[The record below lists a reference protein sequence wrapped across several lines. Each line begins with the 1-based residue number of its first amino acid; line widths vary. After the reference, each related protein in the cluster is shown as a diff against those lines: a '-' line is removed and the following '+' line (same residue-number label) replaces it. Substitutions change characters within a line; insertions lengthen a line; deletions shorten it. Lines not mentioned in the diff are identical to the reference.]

1 MNHITP
7 QSGIPTNL
15 KRLPWAPNKH
25 SSNGAAHERCLF
37 PPRCGMVWAACR
49 GGMGG
54 VAHWPDAGGVNDQAA
69 WVVDGF
75 AVLGRIDA
83 ALDAEQRQLAGR

>member
-1 MNHITP
+1 
-7 QSGIPTNL
+7 
-15 KRLPWAPNKH
+15 
-25 SSNGAAHERCLF
+25 
-37 PPRCGMVWAACR
+37 
-49 GGMGG
+49 MGG
-54 VAHWPDAGGVNDQAA
+54 IAHWPDAGGVNDQAA